1 MRWLFLLLVML
12 NFFYWVW
19 SERFASRMANENPV
33 SLFLGVE
40 AGIRLVSESGVAV
53 QAKGEG
59 RKKEECLFLGGFQ
72 SEEKGRQ
79 IVQRLLSLDIASRIE
94 RQERVVAADYWVYL
108 PPLASRQASLQQVR
122 ELQAKKIDSY
132 VIAQGDLINAVSLG
146 VFSRAESAEA
156 AVQRFRVAGYEPVV
170 RELPRV
176 RQDYWVRVMP
186 ESARLL
192 DERLMKGLG
201 RSFPGLR
208 QQKKECEGV
217 AASGYLE

>member
-12 NFFYWVW
+12 NLFYWVW
-19 SERFASRMANENPV
+19 NERFASRMANEKPD
-33 SLFLGVE
+33 SSFRDVE
-40 AGIRLVSESGVAV
+40 VGIRLISESGVTM

-59 RKKEECLFLGGFQ
+59 RKEECLFLGGFQ
-72 SEEKGRQ
+72 SEEKGHQ

-108 PPLASRQASLQQVR
+108 APLASRQASRQQVR

-156 AVQRFRVAGYEPVV
+156 AVQRFRAAGYEPVV

-192 DERLMKGLG
+192 DERLMRRLG

-217 AASGYLE
+217 AVSGYLE